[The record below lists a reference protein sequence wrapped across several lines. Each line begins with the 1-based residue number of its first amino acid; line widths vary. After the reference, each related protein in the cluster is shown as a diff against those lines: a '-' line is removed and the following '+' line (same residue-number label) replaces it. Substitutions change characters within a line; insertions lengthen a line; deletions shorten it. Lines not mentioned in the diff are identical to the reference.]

1 MVVTQAPLDGE
12 QPFIAVFAQGEGIDQ
27 RVLDHAATRA
37 DVRAAPQMAR
47 ANGDLP
53 VNDEIL

>member
-1 MVVTQAPLDGE
+1 VVVTQAPLDGE
-12 QPFIAVFAQGEGIDQ
+12 QPFIAVFAQGD
-27 RVLDHAATRA
+27 ATRA